1 MSTELFIMLVGC
13 FGVSGILFLS
23 IILYNVFVEWKQKD
37 DELDKDDLSPL
48 KWRHWS
54 LEEGEADDNVNKT
67 IKRKHEFE
75 THPLD
80 EVIELSKK
88 ARNFKIIELG
98 RIEMAKA
105 LNTKKETK
113 KKPQKSLL
121 EKRNIK
127 KQKKN
132 NSGE

>member
-1 MSTELFIMLVGC
+1 MIVYPI
-13 FGVSGILFLS
+13 V
-23 IILYNVFVEWKQKD
+23 
-37 DELDKDDLSPL
+37 
-48 KWRHWS
+48 R
-54 LEEGEADDNVNKT
+54 
-67 IKRKHEFE
+67 
-75 THPLD
+75 
-80 EVIELSKK
+80 
-88 ARNFKIIELG
+88 RNIYIELG

-132 NSGE
+132 NAEVK